1 LSDELRV
8 IAVDPRGHGESDKP
22 ETGYNYHTLARD
34 LDALLTQLDLR
45 DVTLLGH
52 SGGCK
57 IILTYW
63 EIYGGDRVRSIVF
76 SDDSPCHLVDGI
88 FTAEEALAAIEA
100 FEGPDAVEYSR
111 GFSDQFLS
119 DEADE
124 ATRQLFQAEAL
135 KLPRPYMAKLFRW
148 AAFGDW
154 WDAFR
159 LVDVPC
165 LVFGGRAS
173 KVPLHVVQK
182 IADSL
187 PGSELVLFEVEEH
200 GAHAM
205 FFECPTKYN
214 EAIRRF
220 MAN

>member
-1 LSDELRV
+1 
-8 IAVDPRGHGESDKP
+8 
-22 ETGYNYHTLARD
+22 
-34 LDALLTQLDLR
+34 
-45 DVTLLGH
+45 
-52 SGGCK
+52 
-57 IILTYW
+57 
-63 EIYGGDRVRSIVF
+63 
-76 SDDSPCHLVDGI
+76 
-88 FTAEEALAAIEA
+88 
-100 FEGPDAVEYSR
+100 
-111 GFSDQFLS
+111 
-119 DEADE
+119 
-124 ATRQLFQAEAL
+124 
-135 KLPRPYMAKLFRW
+135 
-148 AAFGDW
+148 
-154 WDAFR
+154 
-159 LVDVPC
+159 